1 MPRLFFTPQA
11 VRVNSSGTPYAGAKA
26 NFYLTGTTTQTNTYS
41 DSALSSAHANPV
53 VADAGGQF
61 AAIYLDPA
69 ITYRCIITD
78 SSDVQLD
85 DIDPVHVP
93 IAGSDIAITDSGGY
107 FTTDNV
113 EAALQQLAAD
123 YLAKAG
129 GTMTG
134 ALTMSGANINMADN
148 VLSRPA
154 ITDYGITHN
163 AITSTSNA
171 ITADC
176 ATGNS
181 FYHLLT
187 ENTTF
192 TLDNPPASGTFGQIN
207 IIIQQDGAGGAYT
220 VTWPASVDWPSGTA
234 PTISTAND
242 AVDVITL
249 FTVDGGTI
257 WYGNFSQVY
266 S

>member
-1 MPRLFFTPQA
+1 MPQA
-11 VRVNSSGTPYAGAKA
+11 VRVNSAGTPYGAA
-26 NFYLTGTTTQTNTYS
+26 YVSFTLTGTTTNTDTYT
-41 DSALSSAHANPV
+41 DSALSVAHANPV
-53 VADAGGQF
+53 VADSAGQF

-69 ITYRCIITD
+69 ITYRARVYD
-78 SSDVQLD
+78 SDDNLLD

-93 IAGSDIAITDSGGY
+93 IAGADIAISDAGGY

-163 AITSTSNA
+163 AITSTSNSV
-171 ITADC
+171 TADC
-176 ATGNS
+176 STGNS

-192 TLDNPPASGTFGQIN
+192 TLSNPPASGTLGEIN
-207 IIIQQDGAGGAYT
+207 IEIQQDGAGGAYT
-220 VTWPASVDWPSGTA
+220 VTWPASVTWPGGTA
-234 PTISTAND
+234 PTITTSND
-242 AVDVITL
+242 AVDVVTL
-249 FTVDGGTI
+249 TTRDGGTT
-257 WYGNFSQVY
+257 WRGNFSQAY
-266 S
+266 A